1 MNNYKILSCD
11 TFFIL
16 AINSLL
22 SLKMNNSTVH
32 IFFYKLN
39 CLILMTKVTKGV
51 GGKSFILSHAVEA
64 VAWLLGCFMRLQI
77 SLFFPH
83 KIVNGQFVLLSI
95 VLRNILSSWCITV
108 LWQLCIMKLY
118 SRKVG
123 TNTLCGGHH
132 LF

>member
-39 CLILMTKVTKGV
+39 CLILMTKVTKEWEEV
-51 GGKSFILSHAVEA
+51 PGGI
-64 VAWLLGCFMRLQI
+64 
-77 SLFFPH
+77 
-83 KIVNGQFVLLSI
+83 
-95 VLRNILSSWCITV
+95 
-108 LWQLCIMKLY
+108 
-118 SRKVG
+118 
-123 TNTLCGGHH
+123 
-132 LF
+132 